1 MKDQS
6 APNKDQ
12 LAQFLAAIERRAYRV
27 ALITL
32 GDTNDAV
39 RAVGVAMARMARQYH
54 DYSSHEWGPLFHR
67 LLNVSVGQR
76 ARRRR
81 LRTLLL
87 GWLPRR
93 SRNRRQ
99 YYAGHESPALQAL
112 DCALAALPPPQRQA
126 FLLRVSEGYDAA
138 QTAKAMECDGE
149 QAKIQFSRAVIALR
163 KHPTEPRRD

>member
-6 APNKDQ
+6 AQNKDQ
-12 LAQFLAAIERRAYRV
+12 FAQFLAAIERRAFRV

-32 GDTNDAV
+32 GDANDAV
-39 RAVGVAMARMARQYH
+39 RAVAVAMARTARQYR

-67 LLNVSVGQR
+67 LLNESVRQR

-81 LRTLLL
+81 LRSVLF
-87 GWLPRR
+87 GWLPLR
-93 SRNRRQ
+93 SRNRRRH
-99 YYAGHESPALQAL
+99 YAGHESAALQAL
-112 DCALAALPPPQRQA
+112 DHALAALPAQQCQA

-138 QTAKAMECDGE
+138 QTAKAMECDAE

-163 KHPTEPRRD
+163 KQLTEFSV